1 MKKVYFFAAVAAIV
15 GVTITS
21 CSQDE
26 SVEASF
32 CSSLSNQIKFTAVQD
47 RPGHVGTTRGTA
59 ITGTNW
65 NSGLVSDMQVW
76 GFYSANVAV
85 ATKGIAPGAQYVGSG
100 SNGIF
105 INYAAGAWNYHTP
118 SDVAFWPKANL
129 NFQAVIPSAVDTE
142 ITNFTFTPDG
152 TNKTNYLVAE
162 LNVPATVENQKDVMF
177 AQAVGEAPRTAGNNL
192 PVQFTFNHALAQV
205 VFSGKLSSSNLSATV
220 EDIKICNIDQK
231 GKVGFKELT
240 EENEDYVIYRNQGG
254 VDLMSRADFTGVSR
268 TYAKFSIGL
277 DEDPTLDGAADVTSA
292 KNLTAT
298 TGALMMLPVNRT
310 DDKWNTSAA
319 DNVPITAADAGN
331 QVYLAIKCI
340 VKNGDTYMIG
350 TKGTEEDEDDVAETV
365 YIPFV
370 ANWEAGKKYTYT
382 LVFGTGSG
390 GYDENGKPLDSMLPI
405 TYSLEGV
412 TDWTVTTGTNVEF

>member
-26 SVEASF
+26 SVEAPFS
-32 CSSLSNQIKFTAVQD
+32 SSLSNQIKFTAVQD

-76 GFYSANVAV
+76 GFYSANVETV

-100 SNGIF
+100 ANGIF
-105 INYAAGAWNYHTP
+105 IDYDAGNWGYRNT

-129 NFQAVIPSAVDTE
+129 NFQAVIPSADDTE

-177 AQAVGEAPRTAGNNL
+177 AQAVDEAPRTADNNS

-205 VFSGKLSSSNLSATV
+205 VFSGKLASENLSATV

-231 GKVGFKELT
+231 GIVGFEALT
-240 EENEDYVIYRNQGG
+240 TPDTKGTAQ
-254 VDLMSRADFTGVSR
+254 LMERAKFTGITR
-268 TYAKFSIGL
+268 TYEKFSVGL
-277 DEDPTLDGAADVTSA
+277 VNDATLNGATNVDAA
-292 KNLTAT
+292 KDLTADD
-298 TGALMMLPVNRT
+298 GALMMLPVDRST
-310 DDKWNTSAA
+310 DKWTTTPAVA
-319 DNVPITAADAGN
+319 VPITTADAGN
-331 QVYLAIKCI
+331 MVYLAISCK
-340 VKNGDTYMIG
+340 VQYGNSYLIG
-350 TKGTEEDEDDVAETV
+350 TSEGFETV
-365 YIPFV
+365 YIPFE

-390 GYDENGKPLDSMLPI
+390 GYDEEGKPLDSMLPI
-405 TYSLEGV
+405 TYSLVGV
-412 TDWTVTTGTNVEF
+412 TNWTVTTGTDVEF

>member
-26 SVEASF
+26 SVEAPFS
-32 CSSLSNQIKFTAVQD
+32 SSLSNQIKFTAVQD

-76 GFYSANVAV
+76 GFYSANVEAV
-85 ATKGIAPGAQYVGSG
+85 DTKGIAPGAQYVGSG
-100 SNGIF
+100 ANGIF
-105 INYAAGAWNYHTP
+105 IDYAAGNWGYRNT

-129 NFQAVIPSAVDTE
+129 NFQAVIPSADDTE

-177 AQAVGEAPRTAGNNL
+177 AQAVDEAPRTADSNS

-205 VFSGKLSSSNLSATV
+205 VFSGKLASENLSATV

-231 GKVGFKELT
+231 GIVGFEALT
-240 EENEDYVIYRNQGG
+240 TPDTKGKAQ
-254 VDLMSRADFTGVSR
+254 LMERAKFTGITR
-268 TYAKFSIGL
+268 TYEKFSVGL
-277 DEDPTLDGAADVTSA
+277 VNNATLNGADNVDAA
-292 KNLTAT
+292 KDLTAED
-298 TGALMMLPVNRT
+298 GALMMLPVDRST
-310 DDKWNTSAA
+310 DKWTTTPAVA
-319 DNVPITAADAGN
+319 VPITTADAGN
-331 QVYLAIKCI
+331 MVYLAISCK
-340 VKNGDTYMIG
+340 VLNGSTYLIG
-350 TKGTEEDEDDVAETV
+350 STEEDGFETV
-365 YIPFV
+365 YIPF
-370 ANWEAGKKYTYT
+370 EADWKQGKKYTYT

-390 GYDENGKPLDSMLPI
+390 GYDEDGKPLDNMLPI
-405 TYSLEGV
+405 EYSLDEV
-412 TDWTVTTGTNVEF
+412 TDWSVEEGEDIEF